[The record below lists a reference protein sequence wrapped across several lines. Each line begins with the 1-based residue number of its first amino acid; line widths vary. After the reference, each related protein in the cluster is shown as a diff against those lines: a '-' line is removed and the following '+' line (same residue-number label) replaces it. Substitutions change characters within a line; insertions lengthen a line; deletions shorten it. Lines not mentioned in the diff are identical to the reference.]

1 MLVIGMSQRE
11 SEQAGADEPG
21 GPATATAPAK
31 KPKPPKRKPE
41 QLPPYKVLLHN
52 DEVSTFDHVIRSI
65 VRLTSLG
72 EQQALLRTIEA
83 HENGVALLLM
93 THRERAELYC
103 EQFTSLKIS
112 VTMEPAEA

>member
-1 MLVIGMSQRE
+1 MSVEGMSQRE
-11 SEQAGADEPG
+11 SEPAGVDNAG
-21 GPATATAPAK
+21 GSATATAPAK
-31 KPKPPKRKPE
+31 KPKPPKNQPK

-65 VRLTSLG
+65 VRLTTLG

-83 HENGVALLLM
+83 HENGVALLLV

-112 VTMEPAEA
+112 VTMEPAEG